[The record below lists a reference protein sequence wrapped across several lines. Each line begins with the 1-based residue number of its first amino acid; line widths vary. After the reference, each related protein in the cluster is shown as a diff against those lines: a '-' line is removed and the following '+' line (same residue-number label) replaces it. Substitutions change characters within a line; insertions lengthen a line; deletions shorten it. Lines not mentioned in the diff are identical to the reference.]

1 MPLLMHR
8 SKFTETFTL
17 LTLRSS
23 DVDAPVVLAWLSVLW
38 RYPVK
43 SMLGERV
50 DALEIRDNDIAGDRE
65 WALVDERGRALAAK
79 TVPQLLFAK
88 ATFRDGTVC
97 ITLPGGREV
106 TAGDPHA
113 DEALSEWL
121 DRPVRLMQA
130 DPEVQCRYEVHTD
143 PKNHDS
149 PLIEAE
155 GPRGTFR
162 DSRHPAHLLT
172 TASLRAAAEHHP
184 DGEWDARRF
193 RPNLLID
200 TDGGG
205 FVEDDWV
212 GSHVAVGEVVF
223 EIRKRCGRCAIPN
236 RPQPGLV
243 ADVGIA
249 RSLARHHGLDLGVYA
264 GIVQPGTVKVGDE
277 VRLA

>member
-8 SKFTETFTL
+8 SKFTETFIP

-23 DVDAPVVLAWLSVLW
+23 GVDAPVVLAWLSVLW

-50 DALEIRDNDIAGDRE
+50 DALEIRENEVVGDRE
-65 WALVDERGRALAAK
+65 WALVDDQGRALAAK

-88 ATFRDGTVC
+88 AAVRDGTLC
-97 ITLPGGREV
+97 ITLPDGREV
-106 TAGDPHA
+106 AAGAPQA
-113 DEALSEWL
+113 DGALSEWL
-121 DRPVRLMQA
+121 ERPVRLMQA
-130 DPEVQCRYEVHTD
+130 DPDVQCRYEVHID
-143 PKNHDS
+143 AKDNDS
-149 PLIEAE
+149 PVVVAD
-155 GPRGTFR
+155 GPQGSFR
-162 DSRHPAHLLT
+162 DSRHPVHLLT
-172 TASLRAAAEHHP
+172 TASLRAAAENYP

-223 EIRKRCGRCAIPN
+223 EIRKRCGRCTIPN
-236 RPQPGLV
+236 RPQPGLA

-264 GIVQPGTVKVGDE
+264 GIVQPGSVRVGDE